1 MLHLL
6 AFPADRND
14 LLQLLGATLNDGD
27 DIVLLDEGLAW
38 LQQSAALVS
47 LTAHRNIQ
55 LHALSSERGNDQL
68 PRIHHQGLIALS
80 ERHPACACWYR

>member
-14 LLQLLGATLNDGD
+14 LLQLLCATLNDGD

-38 LQQSAALVS
+38 LQRSTALAD
-47 LTAHRNIQ
+47 LTDHRNIRLQ
-55 LHALSSERGNDQL
+55 ALTSEPGSDPL
-68 PRIHHQGLIALS
+68 VRIHHQDLISLS
-80 ERHPACACWYR
+80 EAHPTCSCWYP